1 MDTKKITE
9 NWIKHKT
16 KQMAEKVPYHTICS
30 CNPANGGSGMCGCVI
45 ANQMVD
51 PTGHTFTTTTVKPF
65 TEWLKPKEDSLRV
78 GPGWELVQPEPDAN
92 LEEFNEYLRMLADMK
107 TVDLKRKKKLLAD
120 YLNNL

>member
-1 MDTKKITE
+1 
-9 NWIKHKT
+9 
-16 KQMAEKVPYHTICS
+16 MAEKVPYYTICS
-30 CNPANGGSGMCGCVI
+30 CNPFNGGSGLCGCI
-45 ANQMVD
+45 IPNQMVD
-51 PTGHTFTTTTVKPF
+51 PTSYPWIKTTVKPF

-78 GPGWELVQPEPDAN
+78 GPGWELVQPELDAN

>member
-1 MDTKKITE
+1 MDKKKITE
-9 NWIKHKT
+9 SWVKHKT

-51 PTGHTFTTTTVKPF
+51 PTGHTFTTTTTKPF
-65 TEWLKPKEDSLRV
+65 TEWFTVTEPKTQTEI
-78 GPGWELVQPEPDAN
+78 E
-92 LEEFNEYLRMLADMK
+92 LEEFNEYLHMLADMK
-107 TVDLKRKKKLLAD
+107 SVDLKRKKKLLAD